1 MDSDPDRP
9 SALVRFADG
18 MVIVGVILAAVLVAF
33 GPRLGQSGEDHARVL
48 RVVVA
53 VLCVALG
60 FLLVQVRGLRR
71 EMLSMDALL
80 DDVRFG
86 AGTKRDRDAVDIL
99 VRALRT
105 PDARAREAALRTLQK
120 LSGLELGPEPAAWE
134 KWWEGARSSFTR
146 ASARKS

>member
-1 MDSDPDRP
+1 MEPDPARP
-9 SALVRFADG
+9 SPLVRFADAT
-18 MVIVGVILAAVLVAF
+18 VIVGVLLAAVLVAF
-33 GPRLGQSGEDHARVL
+33 GPRLGQSEEDHARVL

-86 AGTKRDRDAVDIL
+86 AGTKRDRDAIDIL
-99 VRALRT
+99 VRALRA
-105 PDARAREAALRTLQK
+105 PDAHAREAALRTLK
-120 LSGLELGPEPAAWE
+120 KIGGVDLGDDPQEWE
-134 KWWEGARSSFTR
+134 RWWSGARSTFTR

>member
-1 MDSDPDRP
+1 VVSDPERP
-9 SALVRFADG
+9 SALVRVADG
-18 MVIVGVILAAVLVAF
+18 VVLVGVILAAVLVAF
-33 GPRLGQSGEDHARVL
+33 GPRLGQAEEDHARVL

-86 AGTKRDRDAVDIL
+86 AGTKRDRDAIDIL
-99 VRALRT
+99 VRALRA
-105 PDARAREAALRTLQK
+105 PDPHAREAALRTLRK
-120 LSGLELGPEPAAWE
+120 LSGLDLGAEPAGWE
-134 KWWEGARSSFTR
+134 KWWEGSRATYTR
-146 ASARKS
+146 ASAKKS

>member
-1 MDSDPDRP
+1 MDSDPGRP

-18 MVIVGVILAAVLVAF
+18 MVLVGILLAAVLVAF
-33 GPRLGQSGEDHARVL
+33 GPRLGQSEDDHARVL

-53 VLCVALG
+53 ALCVALG
-60 FLLVQVRGLRR
+60 LVLVQVRSMRR
-71 EMLSMDALL
+71 DLWAMDALL

-99 VRALRT
+99 VRALRA
-105 PDARAREAALRTLQK
+105 PDAHAREAALRTLRK
-120 LSGLELGPEPAAWE
+120 ISGVDLGDDPAKWEAW
-134 KWWEGARSSFTR
+134 WTGSRSTFTR

>member
-1 MDSDPDRP
+1 M
-9 SALVRFADG
+9 VRIADG
-18 MVIVGVILAAVLVAF
+18 MVLLAVLLAAVLVAF

-53 VLCVALG
+53 ALCVALG
-60 FLLVQVRGLRR
+60 LLLVLVRSLRR
-71 EMLSMDALL
+71 DLLAMDELL

-99 VRALRT
+99 VRALRA
-105 PDARAREAALRTLQK
+105 PDERAREAALRTLRK
-120 LSGLELGPEPAAWE
+120 ITGADHGEDAGAWE
-134 KWWEGARSSFTR
+134 AWWRASRGTFTR